1 MNNKVRRLVVSNI
14 LVLIIILLV
23 YVLSFNGAIE
33 TAITNVY
40 SNATYQGEI
49 NTKNSV
55 GVMAVVCDDIDT
67 IMIIEKIVSAR
78 NDRISY
84 MLSPDLIADNENEIK
99 DLIQNNIEIGIF
111 GDHEEKL
118 FDAIGILKSQYKND
132 ILYVKRN
139 QNNDQDM
146 FSNHINGV
154 VYSIDAN
161 IAYEKFLDNFAAYI
175 EEGTFLIFYYEDD
188 KTTKSIFKSINE
200 HGFKIRNVGQMMR
213 N

>member
-84 MLSPDLIADNENEIK
+84 MLSPDLIADNENEITE
-99 DLIQNNIEIGIF
+99 LIHNDIEIGIF
-111 GDHEEKL
+111 GDQEEKL
-118 FDAIGILKSQYKND
+118 FSAIGILKSQNKND

-161 IAYEKFLDNFAAYI
+161 IAYCFCSRDL
-175 EEGTFLIFYYEDD
+175 
-188 KTTKSIFKSINE
+188 TKSCA
-200 HGFKIRNVGQMMR
+200 
-213 N
+213 